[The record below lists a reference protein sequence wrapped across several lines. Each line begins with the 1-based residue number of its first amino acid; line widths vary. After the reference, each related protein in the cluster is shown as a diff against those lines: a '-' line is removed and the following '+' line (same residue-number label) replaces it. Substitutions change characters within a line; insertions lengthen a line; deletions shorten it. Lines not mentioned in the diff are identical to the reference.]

1 MPLEEEL
8 TYFQANKADLLLH
21 HTGEFALIRHQQ
33 LVGTFP
39 TFGEAYEAG
48 VKQFGTEPFLVQ
60 HIADQPDQ
68 IQYPAL
74 VVGRLGAG
82 L

>member
-1 MPLEEEL
+1 MPLEQEL
-8 TYFQANKADLLLH
+8 NYFQANKADLLAH
-21 HTGEFALIRHQQ
+21 HAGKFALVHGQA
-33 LVGTFP
+33 LVGTYTSFN
-39 TFGEAYEAG
+39 EAFEEG

-60 HIADQPDQ
+60 HISDQPDQ

-74 VVGRLGAG
+74 IVGRLSAG